1 MPDFTL
7 SDALEE
13 AFASAPA
20 TEVVL
25 HTLEFRHPSFTTP
38 IRVVRDHIDFT
49 ARLESSAPV
58 DPGAEVTFV
67 RMAFDFV
74 LPEIGK
80 GGAPEI
86 EISLDGVSGEIIGY
100 LDVAAN
106 SPDLIEVTYRQYL
119 ASDRMGPQNNPPL
132 TLVVRSVSA
141 DVFRVRAKAGY
152 GDFAN
157 RKFPAE
163 VYDTERFPGL
173 LAS

>member
-13 AFASAPA
+13 AYASAPA
-20 TEVVL
+20 AEVVL
-25 HTLEFRHPSFTTP
+25 HTLEFRHPSFTSP
-38 IRVVRDHIDFT
+38 IRVVRDHVDFT
-49 ARLESSAPV
+49 ARLEASAPV
-58 DPGAEVTFV
+58 DSSAEVTFV

-74 LPEIGK
+74 PPETGK

-86 EISLDGVSGEIIGY
+86 EISLDNVSGEITTY
-100 LDVAAN
+100 LDAAVN

-119 ASDRMGPQNNPPL
+119 VSDRTGPQNNPPL

-141 DVFRVRAKAGY
+141 DVFRVRARAGY

-157 RKFPAE
+157 KRFPSE
-163 VYDTERFPGL
+163 TYDTTRFPGL
-173 LAS
+173 VS